1 MQLGCSSSL
10 GVQSMM
16 SVRSMRSETV
26 RNEMTVTG
34 RQSSLVNHGHRV
46 SRLVSRI
53 AIVVLLSSLVVTSQV
68 SAGAL
73 TERVTQQTTGGGTSM
88 TMGVGA
94 AAQSQ
99 NWGRGCSAYSRVW
112 VQEHRKSGVT
122 RFKTRWELRGYY
134 DTGILPTYGS
144 KGWWRSS
151 TFRDDY
157 ASRWLN
163 FTLPYGYLNFSTGK
177 QYSLWAKSVGERPS
191 WWRPGIT
198 RRIRTGY
205 VACENQGLT
214 IIGGVG

>member
-1 MQLGCSSSL
+1 MPNETSGS
-10 GVQSMM
+10 GRESM
-16 SVRSMRSETV
+16 ST
-26 RNEMTVTG
+26 
-34 RQSSLVNHGHRV
+34 NHGHN
-46 SRLVSRI
+46 VSRI
-53 AIVVLLSSLVVTSQV
+53 IGRVALVVLLASLVLTSQA
-68 SAGAL
+68 SAGVHA
-73 TERVTQQTTGGGTSM
+73 EHVAQQSTGGGTSM
-88 TMGVGA
+88 TMGVRA

-151 TFRDDY
+151 RFRDDH

-163 FTLPYGYLNFSTGK
+163 FTLPYGYLNFSSGK

-191 WWRPGIT
+191 WWRPDIT

-214 IIGGVG
+214 IIGRVG